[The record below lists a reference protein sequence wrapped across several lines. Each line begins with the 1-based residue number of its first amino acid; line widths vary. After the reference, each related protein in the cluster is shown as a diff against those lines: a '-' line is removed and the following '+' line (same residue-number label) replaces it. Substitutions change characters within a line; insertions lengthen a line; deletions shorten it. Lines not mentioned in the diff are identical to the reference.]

1 MEQQKQI
8 GDRLA
13 LIIEHYGDSVYG
25 AAKKLGYDRPTK
37 LYNFIGH
44 KFKPGFDTLVEVLE
58 HYPEVNPGWLLLGKG
73 AMLDIPTDAKL
84 GAAKPKSQPEHK
96 EGHRYGGL
104 HAPAVITLD
113 KSGQEGIMLVPT
125 PAQAG
130 YQLSRE
136 RPEVLTEMD
145 LEMLTMPHF
154 SGKSHRAFEVEGSS
168 MEPTLWTSDVVVARC
183 VDNWRMVKP
192 RHVYVVV
199 TEENMMVKRIPRPI
213 QDEDQEVELLS
224 DNAYFSPH
232 IIPRETIW
240 EIWEVRGI
248 LTTRVP
254 ANKEEAFER
263 VAGLLEVMARD
274 SHDVRGR
281 LLELMDRVTARPDE
295 QLKLR

>member
-13 LIIEHYGDSVYG
+13 AIIEHYGDSVYG
-25 AAKKLGYDRPTK
+25 AAKKLGHDRPTK

-58 HYPEVNPGWLLLGKG
+58 TYPEVNPGWLLLGQG
-73 AMLDIPTDAKL
+73 DMLTRAKEVEEPKT
-84 GAAKPKSQPEHK
+84 AKKPVAERANVH
-96 EGHRYGGL
+96 YGGM
-104 HAPAVITLD
+104 HAPAVVTLNMAGD
-113 KSGQEGIMLVPT
+113 EGIMLVPT

-130 YQLSRE
+130 YQLARE
-136 RPEVLTEMD
+136 KPQLLKEMD
-145 LEMLTMPHF
+145 LELLALPQF

-168 MEPTLWTSDVVVARC
+168 MEPTLWTSDVVIARC
-183 VDNWRMVKP
+183 VDDWRMVKP

-199 TEENMMVKRIPRPI
+199 TDETMMVKRIPKPI
-213 QDEDQEVELLS
+213 QNGDEDVELLS
-224 DNAYFSPH
+224 DNSYFSPH
-232 IIPRETIW
+232 FIPRETIW

-263 VAGLLEVMARD
+263 VAGLLEIMARD
-274 SHDVRGR
+274 SSDMRGR
-281 LLELMDRVTARPDE
+281 LLEMMERITGRSE
-295 QLKLR
+295 QLRLV

>member
-1 MEQQKQI
+1 MEQEKQI
-8 GDRLA
+8 GDRLSA
-13 LIIEHYGDSVYG
+13 IIEHYGDSVYG
-25 AAKKLGYDRPTK
+25 AAKKLGHDRPTK

-58 HYPEVNPGWLLLGKG
+58 NYPEVNPGWLLLGKG
-73 AMLDIPTDAKL
+73 EMLEIPTDAKPTPAKAKS
-84 GAAKPKSQPEHK
+84 AAEAAVGQ
-96 EGHRYGGL
+96 RYGGL
-104 HAPAVITLD
+104 HSPAVVTLD
-113 KSGQEGIMLVPT
+113 MAGQEGIMLVPT

-130 YQLSRE
+130 YQLSRDK
-136 RPEVLTEMD
+136 PQVLTEMGLD
-145 LEMLTMPHF
+145 LLALPQF

-168 MEPTLWTSDVVVARC
+168 MEPTLWTSDVVIARC
-183 VDNWRMVKP
+183 VDDWRFVKP

-199 TEENMMVKRIPRPI
+199 TDDTLMVKRIPKPI
-213 QDEDQEVELLS
+213 QNGDQEVELLS
-224 DNAYFSPH
+224 DNSYFSPYV
-232 IIPRETIW
+232 IPRDSIW

-274 SHDVRGR
+274 SSDMRGR
-281 LLELMDRVTARPDE
+281 LMEMMDRIITRPEE

>member
-13 LIIEHYGDSVYG
+13 AIIEHYGDSVYG
-25 AAKKLGYDRPTK
+25 AAKKLGHDRPTK

-44 KFKPGFDTLVEVLE
+44 KFKPGFDTRVEVLE
-58 HYPEVNPGWLLLGKG
+58 TYPEVNPGWLLLGQG
-73 AMLDIPTDAKL
+73 DMLAQAKRVEEPKTAKKPTAER
-84 GAAKPKSQPEHK
+84 AHV
-96 EGHRYGGL
+96 HYGGL
-104 HAPAVITLD
+104 NSPAVITLNMA
-113 KSGQEGIMLVPT
+113 GEEGIMLVPT

-130 YQLSRE
+130 YQLSRDK
-136 RPEVLTEMD
+136 PETLKEMD
-145 LEMLTMPHF
+145 LELLALPQF

-168 MEPTLWTSDVVVARC
+168 MEPTLWTSDVVIARC
-183 VDNWRMVKP
+183 VDDWRMVKP

-199 TEENMMVKRIPRPI
+199 TEETMMVKRIPRPI
-213 QDEDQEVELLS
+213 QNGDEEVELLS

-232 IIPRETIW
+232 FIPRETIW

-263 VAGLLEVMARD
+263 VAGLLEIMARD
-274 SHDVRGR
+274 SSDMRGR
-281 LLELMDRVTARPDE
+281 LLEMMERITGRQSE
-295 QLKLR
+295 QLRLV